1 MYGDNSTQS
10 ELKQVS
16 NVKNVPVYDLNYE
29 QIVINNS
36 YFLLVTKRLFDI
48 FFSILFGII
57 TLPIMVLTALLIKLD
72 SKGPIIYRQKRVGLN
87 NQEFWIYKFRSM
99 SQDAEANGAVWA
111 QKKDPRVTTIGKF
124 IRKTRIDELPQL
136 YNVLKGEMSVIGPRP
151 ERGIFI
157 EEFTKEIP
165 LFSIRT
171 KVKPGL
177 TGWAQ
182 VKGGY
187 ELTPG
192 EKLEQDIY
200 YMENRNL
207 RMEIIILL
215 LTVKVV
221 SSGSGAR

>member
-1 MYGDNSTQS
+1 MYGDNSTQN

-16 NVKNVPVYDLNYE
+16 NVKNVSVYDLNYE

-36 YFLLVTKRLFDI
+36 YVLLVTKRLFDI
-48 FFSILFGII
+48 FFSIFLGII

-87 NQEFWIYKFRSM
+87 DQEFWIYKFRSM
-99 SQDAEANGAVWA
+99 SQDAEAKGAVWA

-165 LFSIRT
+165 LFYIRT

-207 RMEIIILL
+207 KMEIIILL

>member
-1 MYGDNSTQS
+1 M
-10 ELKQVS
+10 KQVS
-16 NVKNVPVYDLNYE
+16 NVKNVSVYDLNYE

-36 YFLLVTKRLFDI
+36 YVLLVTKRLFDI
-48 FFSILFGII
+48 FFSIFLGII

-87 NQEFWIYKFRSM
+87 DQEFWIYKFRSM
-99 SQDAEANGAVWA
+99 SQDAEAKGAVWA

-165 LFSIRT
+165 LFYIRT

-207 RMEIIILL
+207 KMEIIILL

>member
-87 NQEFWIYKFRSM
+87 DQEFWIYKFRSM